1 MLVFK
6 GPLFY
11 LIMIPKGKSS
21 DAGNSDIPM
30 RSHEVLIVNKEVK
43 VSDCTR
49 EKKGYIVVA
58 NAKIY
63 SKNET
68 SIYETVK
75 KEKKMCWFFCAI
87 QSAQFVATELDEG

>member
-1 MLVFK
+1 M
-6 GPLFY
+6 
-11 LIMIPKGKSS
+11 
-21 DAGNSDIPM
+21 PM

-43 VSDCTR
+43 VPDCTR

-68 SIYETVK
+68 SVYETVK
-75 KEKKMCWFFCAI
+75 KEKKLF
-87 QSAQFVATELDEG
+87 